1 MVLYFCILNCGEC
14 QCCYDSE
21 VVSVP
26 PDPAMAMVTL
36 QKVDGGSENDAAPDV
51 ADIDVVDETGDAPIS
66 W

>member
-1 MVLYFCILNCGEC
+1 M
-14 QCCYDSE
+14 
-21 VVSVP
+21 VSVP
-26 PDPAMAMVTL
+26 PDPAMAIVTL